1 MSEASTVRT
10 NGTGDRMVQQGPSW
24 PVCVAEET
32 AVSRGE
38 VVGGFRLQVGV

>member
-1 MSEASTVRT
+1 MSEASTVKA
-10 NGTGDRMVQQGPSW
+10 NGAGDRMVQQGPRW

-38 VVGGFRLQVGV
+38 VTGGFRLQVGV